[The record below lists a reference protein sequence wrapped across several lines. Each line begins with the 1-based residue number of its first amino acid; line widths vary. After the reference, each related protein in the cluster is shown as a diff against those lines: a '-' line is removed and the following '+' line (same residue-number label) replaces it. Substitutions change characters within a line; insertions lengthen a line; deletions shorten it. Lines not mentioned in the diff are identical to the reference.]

1 MDILRAENLEYSYGS
16 ELTLKYPN
24 ISCGSG
30 NQLLILG
37 DSGSGKSTLLHLL
50 GLILPVQK
58 GLVAI
63 NGTEIQSLSAKKS
76 SKFRAENIGLIFQ
89 QHHFVKSLNVRDNLF
104 LANYYAKKTP
114 DKQGLESIAERL
126 EITSLL
132 KKSIFELSGGEMQ
145 RIGIARA
152 LMNKPKVILADEPT
166 SNLDDKNCEN
176 VFSLLS
182 ESSKEM
188 GAALII
194 VTHDQRL
201 KEKVKTQ
208 IQLQVC

>member
-1 MDILRAENLEYSYGS
+1 MNIIRAENLEYSYGS
-16 ELTLKYPN
+16 ELILKYPN
-24 ISCGSG
+24 ITCGPG
-30 NQLLILG
+30 EQLLILG

-50 GLILPVQK
+50 GLILPFKK
-58 GLVAI
+58 GVVAI
-63 NGTEIQSLSAKKS
+63 NGTEVQNLSAKS
-76 SKFRAENIGLIFQ
+76 SSRFRAEHIGLVFQ
-89 QHHFVKSLNVRDNLF
+89 QHHFVKSLNVKDNLF
-104 LANYYAKKTP
+104 LANYYAKKMP
-114 DKQGLESIAERL
+114 DKEGLESIAKRL

-132 KKSIFELSGGEMQ
+132 KKSIFKLSGGEMQ
-145 RIGIARA
+145 RVGIARA

-176 VFSLLS
+176 VFSLLR
-182 ESSKEM
+182 ESSNEM

-208 IQLQVC
+208 IQL